1 MKRLNN
7 SQPAQAGKR
16 FKLENNSADESF
28 LQSSPDINRKE
39 PDLRALFRRLCSE
52 ESNSPQVKRESSLRV
67 HVPASSNEKE
77 AKVVKESRKIVNA
90 DEILVLNK
98 ENINVEMDE

>member
-7 SQPAQAGKR
+7 SQPAQTGKR
-16 FKLENNSADESF
+16 FKVGENSADESF

-52 ESNSPQVKRESSLRV
+52 ESNSPQIKQESSLRV
-67 HVPASSNEKE
+67 HVPVS
-77 AKVVKESRKIVNA
+77 
-90 DEILVLNK
+90 LNK
-98 ENINVEMDE
+98 KEERNKSAYAQKN